1 MKINRLAPW
10 GMALILLATAVF
22 PLNVLAQTQPP
33 DEITPQ
39 DTSYTVFLPMVRRSS
54 TTTTPT
60 PTPTPRPT
68 IIPNPQLGN
77 IIDHTTLPLYD
88 QIPPEYLRAA
98 EQIRFYYFDRSVGQ
112 NISEGLDCLASPNWA
127 ESPSSCRKYFIDQVV
142 CAAPPDQVKTYTTR
156 DSVIPEPIRFLGGND
171 RSNIHFEFYMADYW
185 YSDVQNFVTRYPS
198 LASQWDIISLKHNY
212 LHVGEDSS
220 IARDYFNPNY
230 NGYNIY
236 DILELEARYPN
247 KTFVYWTSS
256 LARNAGTSVSE
267 SFNNQ
272 MRQWARD
279 NNKILLDIADI
290 LSHTPDGQECRNSQG
305 YAVICCEYTTESAGG
320 HLGSVSAGKLRVAK
334 AIWILLAQLAG
345 WQGP

>member
-10 GMALILLATAVF
+10 GMALILLAAAVF
-22 PLNVLAQTQPP
+22 PLNVLAQTQPS

-39 DTSYTVFLPMVRRSS
+39 DGPYTVFLPMVRRSS
-54 TTTTPT
+54 TTS

-77 IIDHTTLPLYD
+77 IIDHTSLPLYD

-127 ESPSSCRKYFIDQVV
+127 ASPSSCRRYYTDSSLT
-142 CAAPPDQVKTYTTR
+142 DTKTYTTDDR
-156 DSVIPEPIRFLGGND
+156 NIPAVILFPGGNN
-171 RSNIHFEFYMADYW
+171 RSNIEFEFYQAAYW
-185 YSDVQNFVTRYPS
+185 YNDVQNLVERYPS
-198 LASQWDIISLKHNY
+198 LANDWDIISLKHNY
-212 LHVGEDSS
+212 LQVAEGST

-305 YAVICCEYTTESAGG
+305 YAIICREYTTESAGG
-320 HLGSVSAGKLRVAK
+320 HLGSVSAGKIQVAK

>member
-1 MKINRLAPW
+1 
-10 GMALILLATAVF
+10 MA
-22 PLNVLAQTQPP
+22 QSEPP

-39 DTSYTVFLPMVRRSS
+39 ENYTVFLPMVRRSS
-54 TTTTPT
+54 TTSPT
-60 PTPTPRPT
+60 PTPSPRPT

-88 QIPPEYLRAA
+88 QIPAQYLRAA

-112 NISEGLDCLASPNWA
+112 NISAGLDCLASSTWSY
-127 ESPSSCRKYFIDQVV
+127 SPSHCRNYYTDSTLTTW
-142 CAAPPDQVKTYTTR
+142 KTFTAN
-156 DSVIPEPIRFLGGND
+156 DSNIPEVILFPGGNN
-171 RSNIHFEFYMADYW
+171 RSNIHFEFYMAGYW
-185 YSDVQNFVTRYPS
+185 YDDVQNFVTQYPS

-212 LHVGEDSS
+212 LHVGEDST

-256 LARNAGTSVSE
+256 LARNTGSSVSE

-272 MRQWARD
+272 MREWARQ

-290 LSHTPDGQECRNSQG
+290 LSHTPDGRECRNSQG
-305 YAVICCEYTTESAGG
+305 YAIICREYTTESAGG
-320 HLGSVSAGKLRVAK
+320 HLGSVSAGKIRIAK

>member
-10 GMALILLATAVF
+10 GMALILLAAAVF
-22 PLNVLAQTQPP
+22 PLNVRAQSGGNT
-33 DEITPQ
+33 I
-39 DTSYTVFLPMVRRSS
+39 FLPLVQRSN
-54 TTTTPT
+54 PT
-60 PTPTPRPT
+60 SPTPTPRPT

-77 IIDHTTLPLYD
+77 IIDHTSLPLYD

-112 NISEGLDCLASPNWA
+112 NISEGLDCLASESWA
-127 ESPSSCRKYFIDQVV
+127 DSPSSCRRYYTDSSLTNT
-142 CAAPPDQVKTYTTR
+142 KTYTTSDR
-156 DSVIPEPIRFLGGND
+156 NIPDVILFPGGNN
-171 RSNIHFEFYMADYW
+171 RSNIQFEFYQADYW
-185 YSDVQNFVTRYPS
+185 YNDVRNLVERYPS
-198 LASQWDIISLKHNY
+198 LANNWDIISLKHNY
-212 LHVGEDSS
+212 LQVADGST

-247 KTFVYWTSS
+247 KTFVYWTTS

-267 SFNNQ
+267 SFNEQ

-305 YAVICCEYTTESAGG
+305 YAIICREYTTESAGG
-320 HLGSVSAGKLRVAK
+320 HLGSVSAGKIQVAK

>member
-1 MKINRLAPW
+1 MIRNRLAPW
-10 GMALILLATAVF
+10 GMALILLAAAVF
-22 PLNVLAQTQPP
+22 PLHVTAQSEPP

-39 DTSYTVFLPMVRRSS
+39 ENYTVFLPMVRRSS
-54 TTTTPT
+54 TTSPT
-60 PTPTPRPT
+60 PTPSPRPT

-98 EQIRFYYFDRSVGQ
+98 EQICFFYFDRSVGQ
-112 NISEGLDCLASPNWA
+112 NISEGLDCLASRSW
-127 ESPSSCRKYFIDQVV
+127 
-142 CAAPPDQVKTYTTR
+142 R
-156 DSVIPEPIRFLGGND
+156 DSVASCRNYYTDSSLTSWKTFTVNDSNIPEVILFPGGNNRD
-171 RSNIHFEFYMADYW
+171 KIHFEYYQADYW
-185 YSDVQNFVTRYPS
+185 YNDVRNLVERYPS

-212 LHVGEDSS
+212 LHVGEDST

-256 LARNAGTSVSE
+256 LARNTGSSVSE

-272 MRQWARD
+272 MREWARQ

-290 LSHTPDGQECRNSQG
+290 LSHTPDGRECRNSQG
-305 YAVICCEYTTESAGG
+305 YAIICREYTTNPEGG
-320 HLGSVSAGKLRVAK
+320 HLGSVSAGKIRIAK

>member
-1 MKINRLAPW
+1 MIRNRLAPW
-10 GMALILLATAVF
+10 GMALILLAAAVF
-22 PLNVLAQTQPP
+22 PLNVTAQTGG
-33 DEITPQ
+33 
-39 DTSYTVFLPMVRRSS
+39 DTIFLPLVQRGGS
-54 TTTTPT
+54 TS

-112 NISEGLDCLASPNWA
+112 NISEGLDCLASPSWA
-127 ESPSSCRKYFIDQVV
+127 ESPSSCRRYYTD
-142 CAAPPDQVKTYTTR
+142 ASLTTSKTYTTN
-156 DSVIPEPIRFLGGND
+156 DSNIPEVILFPGGNNRD
-171 RSNIHFEFYMADYW
+171 NIRFEFYQADYW
-185 YSDVQNFVTRYPS
+185 YNDVRNLVERYPS

-212 LHVGEDSS
+212 LQVAEGST
-220 IARDYFNPNY
+220 IARDYFNPSY

-247 KTFVYWTSS
+247 KVFVYWTSS

-272 MRQWARD
+272 MREWARE

-305 YAVICCEYTTESAGG
+305 YAIICREYTTESEGG
-320 HLGSVSAGKLRVAK
+320 HLGSVSAGKIRVAK

>member
-1 MKINRLAPW
+1 MIRNRLAPW
-10 GMALILLATAVF
+10 GMALILLVVAVF
-22 PLNVLAQTQPP
+22 PLNVMAQSGGST
-33 DEITPQ
+33 I
-39 DTSYTVFLPMVRRSS
+39 FLPLVQRGN
-54 TTTTPT
+54 PT
-60 PTPTPRPT
+60 SPTPTPRPT

-77 IIDHTTLPLYD
+77 IIDHTSLPLYD

-112 NISEGLDCLASPNWA
+112 NISEGLDCLASPSWA
-127 ESPSSCRKYFIDQVV
+127 ESPSSCRRYYTDATLTTF
-142 CAAPPDQVKTYTTR
+142 KTYTTNDR
-156 DSVIPEPIRFLGGND
+156 NIPAVILFPGGNN
-171 RSNIHFEFYMADYW
+171 RSNIHFEFYMAGYW
-185 YSDVQNFVTRYPS
+185 YDDVQNFVTRYPS
-198 LASQWDIISLKHNY
+198 LAGQWDIISIKHNY
-212 LHVGEDSS
+212 LHVGEDST

-272 MRQWARD
+272 MRDWARQ

-305 YAVICCEYTTESAGG
+305 YAIICREYTTESAGG
-320 HLGSVSAGKLRVAK
+320 HLGAVSAGKIQVAK

>member
-1 MKINRLAPW
+1 MIKNRLAPW
-10 GMALILLATAVF
+10 GMALILLAAAVF
-22 PLNVLAQTQPP
+22 PLNALAQTQPP
-33 DEITPQ
+33 EEITPQ
-39 DTSYTVFLPMVRRSS
+39 DAPYTVFLPMVGRSN
-54 TTTTPT
+54 TTS

-98 EQIRFYYFDRSVGQ
+98 ERIRFYYFDRSVGQ
-112 NISEGLDCLASPNWA
+112 NISEGLDCLASSTWA
-127 ESPSSCRKYFIDQVV
+127 QSPSACRRYYIDSSLTTS
-142 CAAPPDQVKTYTTR
+142 KTYTINDR
-156 DSVIPEPIRFLGGND
+156 DIPAVILFPGGNN
-171 RSNIHFEFYMADYW
+171 RSNIHFEFYMAGYW
-185 YSDVQNFVTRYPS
+185 YDDVQNFVTRYPS
-198 LASQWDIISLKHNY
+198 LADQWDIISLKHNY
-212 LHVGEDSS
+212 LHVGEDST

-256 LARNAGTSVSE
+256 LARIAGTSVSE

-272 MRQWARD
+272 MRQWARE

-290 LSHTPDGQECRNSQG
+290 LSHTPDGRECRNSQG
-305 YAVICCEYTTESAGG
+305 YAIICREYTTESEGG
-320 HLGSVSAGKLRVAK
+320 HLGTVSAGKIQIAK